1 MFRRRGNR
9 LSEINNRVRGYL
21 FVGLYT
27 GEAEETREDTSRPV
41 SPTKGLTIAN
51 SLMSRAFIVSRL
63 PYRGFN
69 SGSVAR
75 GERVKGGV
83 PEEDARSRE
92 GEGDRNTGTD
102 LLFPL
107 DSARSPVTFECSV
120 DFTLAKGTPR
130 ARGRK
135 RSRPEK
141 TRTYPYALYAQ
152 GCFAS
157 VTVLKRASLFHAWCS
172 V

>member
-1 MFRRRGNR
+1 MNCSFSSFTNSPRGVSNLPPGGRTWRKIETKYQRDTRVAVDFLAKRGRERNLFRRRGNR
-9 LSEINNRVRGYL
+9 LTEINNGESPWVLVRGT
-21 FVGLYT
+21 VHG
-27 GEAEETREDTSRPV
+27 GDAEETREDTRRPV

-75 GERVKGGV
+75 GERVKGGE

-102 LLFPL
+102 LLFRWTL
-107 DSARSPVTFECSV
+107 PV
-120 DFTLAKGTPR
+120 R
-130 ARGRK
+130 R
-135 RSRPEK
+135 
-141 TRTYPYALYAQ
+141 
-152 GCFAS
+152 
-157 VTVLKRASLFHAWCS
+157 
-172 V
+172 